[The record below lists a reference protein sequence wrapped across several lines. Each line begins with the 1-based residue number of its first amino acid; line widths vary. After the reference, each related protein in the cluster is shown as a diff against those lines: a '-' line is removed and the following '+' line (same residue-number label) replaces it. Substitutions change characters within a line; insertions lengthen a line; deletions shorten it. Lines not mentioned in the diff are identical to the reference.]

1 MCLDFDFDGLAQLA
15 RIDPDAFE
23 ARRQA
28 LFESAFAEMPP
39 CRQGAA
45 RAALAWV
52 QVRMAGARSPAER
65 LALAMAALVNSADQL
80 QQEIDALQG
89 EAGMHRGLQAC
100 HAGTAG
106 SP

>member
-1 MCLDFDFDGLAQLA
+1 MCLDFDFDSLA
-15 RIDPDAFE
+15 RLARTDPEAFE

-28 LFESAFAEMPP
+28 LFESAFAEIPP

-45 RAALAWV
+45 RAALARV

-65 LALAMAALVNSADQL
+65 LALAMAALAGSVNQL
-80 QQEIDALQG
+80 QQEMGAVHG
-89 EAGMHRGLQAC
+89 EAGMHHGSQTR

-106 SP
+106 NP